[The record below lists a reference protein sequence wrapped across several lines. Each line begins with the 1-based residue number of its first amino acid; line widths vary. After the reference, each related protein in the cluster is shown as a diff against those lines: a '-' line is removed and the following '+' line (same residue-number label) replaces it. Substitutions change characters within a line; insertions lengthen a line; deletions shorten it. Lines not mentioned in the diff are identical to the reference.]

1 MKSHLLNKCF
11 REFIL
16 EKLQVCYSFIPLI
29 EQIVLKERKTKVGE
43 AIGVIVYKQHRKICQ
58 IFFRKTSCHLKYK
71 SRMPRGVLAKLF
83 SGKNTKLQ
91 FFKFNRKHR

>member
-16 EKLQVCYSFIPLI
+16 EKLQVCYSFIPII

-43 AIGVIVYKQHRKICQ
+43 AIGVICIQAAPKNLPDFLSKNKLPFKI
-58 IFFRKTSCHLKYK
+58 
-71 SRMPRGVLAKLF
+71 
-83 SGKNTKLQ
+83 
-91 FFKFNRKHR
+91 